1 MQLKDILKLQS
12 TIDNKKTPEDIEKM
26 MDRMLWSESKQ
37 TMIKIGDMHLDHYL
51 RKVHNKLLDEIEP
64 STDELIEK
72 LKGMKFFI
80 VRWCGDESAPTSDKV
95 DDPVKFFSESF
106 WGDDV
111 LKDLAEIEVGQRY
124 NVDEMMQDIEILRYE

>member
-1 MQLKDILKLQS
+1 MLVKDILKLVS

-26 MDRMLWSESKQ
+26 LKRSIWSESRS
-37 TMIKIGDMHLDHYL
+37 TYIEIGEMHLEHYL
-51 RKVHNKLLDEIEP
+51 RSVFKKLKLEP

-80 VRWCGDESAPTSDKV
+80 VRWDGDDTSPTSNKV
-95 DDPVKFFSESF
+95 DDPIKFFNESY

-111 LKDLAEIEVGQRY
+111 IKDLANLTVGEKY

>member
-1 MQLKDILKLQS
+1 MPIKDILKLVS

-26 MDRMLWSESKQ
+26 LKRSIWSESRS
-37 TMIKIGDMHLDHYL
+37 TYIEIGEMHLEHYL
-51 RKVHNKLLDEIEP
+51 RSVFKKLKLEP

-80 VRWCGDESAPTSDKV
+80 VRWDGDDTSPTSNKV
-95 DDPVKFFSESF
+95 DDPIKFFNESY

-111 LKDLAEIEVGQRY
+111 IKDLADLTVGEKY

>member
-1 MQLKDILKLQS
+1 MLVKDILKLVS

-26 MDRMLWSESKQ
+26 LKRSIWSESRS
-37 TMIKIGDMHLDHYL
+37 TYIEIGEMHLEHYL
-51 RKVHNKLLDEIEP
+51 RSVFKKLKLEP

-80 VRWCGDESAPTSDKV
+80 VRWDGDDTAPTSNKV
-95 DDPVKFFSESF
+95 DDPIKFFNESY

-111 LKDLAEIEVGQRY
+111 IKDLANLTVGEKY